1 MSLPE
6 IEEQTISDDASL
18 RRESAGRVAAAGRQE
33 HDGVSLLAL
42 SNALLRQRVT
52 ILGTT
57 VLVLML
63 TILLTL
69 LNHSYTAISI
79 FMPEAAQQPVSQL
92 AGLASQFG
100 ILAAG
105 GGGDNLEFYAKL
117 PTSRELLRELA
128 LSEFRFTTKEHP
140 ADTLHGNLVQLLAVD
155 GDAPEE
161 RLDRT
166 IRILKESV
174 AASADIKV
182 GSVVLEVTAPWP
194 ELAELM
200 NRRVLDLVSEFNL
213 HKRQSHASA
222 ERRFVEGRLH
232 ATRLKLDSA
241 ESAYADFLEQNR
253 RYQESPRLTYMAG
266 RLQRRIDIQQGVYAS
281 LAKSYENSRIEEVRN
296 TPVVT
301 VVDPPE
307 DAARRTGSG
316 LVLNSILGIVVGGL
330 LGIGLALIREAF
342 ARQRV
347 VDPSEYAEFVA
358 LRKTVFRRRTRRRS
372 APASPS

>member
-1 MSLPE
+1 
-6 IEEQTISDDASL
+6 
-18 RRESAGRVAAAGRQE
+18 
-33 HDGVSLLAL
+33 
-42 SNALLRQRVT
+42 
-52 ILGTT
+52 
-57 VLVLML
+57 
-63 TILLTL
+63 
-69 LNHSYTAISI
+69 
-79 FMPEAAQQPVSQL
+79 L

-100 ILAAG
+100 LLAAG

-140 ADTLHGNLVQLLAVD
+140 ADTLHGNLLQLLGVD
-155 GDAPEE
+155 GDTPEE

-166 IRILKESV
+166 IRILKENV

-213 HKRQSHASA
+213 HKRQSRASA
-222 ERRFVEGRLH
+222 ERKFVEGRLH
-232 ATRLKLDSA
+232 DTRLKLDSA

-281 LAKSYENSRIEEVRN
+281 LAKSYEDARIEEVRN

-307 DAARRTGSG
+307 DAARRAGSG

-330 LGIGLALIREAF
+330 LGIGLALIKEAF
-342 ARQRV
+342 ARLRV
-347 VDPSEYAEFVA
+347 ADPSEYAEFVA
-358 LRKTVFRRRTRRRS
+358 LRRRIFSRPARRR
-372 APASPS
+372 AASGVPR